1 MVMIEPVTTIKK
13 GLDIAAVRRQFP
25 ILNREVKGKTLVYFD
40 NAATSQ
46 KPQSVIDA
54 LVNYYT
60 HYNANV
66 HRGIHTLAE
75 EATLAM
81 EKSRDAAEEF
91 INAESREQIIFTR
104 GTTEG
109 INLVAYT
116 WGRQNI
122 KAGDEIIVSNIEHH
136 SNIVPWQILIEEK
149 GAVLKVIP
157 VNEKGE
163 LIIEEYKKLLSPKT
177 KLVAVNHASNALGT
191 INPVR
196 EIIDAAHEVG
206 AVVLIDGAQST
217 VHLDIDVQEMDCDF
231 FAFSSHKVYGPTGV
245 GVLYGKRELLESMPP
260 FQGGGEMI
268 KEVTFEKTTYN
279 DLPYKYE
286 AGTPNIADIIA
297 FKAAID
303 FVNGIGKKNIKP
315 YEDEL
320 LQYGTSQLKQIQ
332 GVKIVGEAKEKVS
345 VISFIVDK
353 LHPQDLGIL
362 LDNYGIAVRT
372 GHHCAQPLM
381 DCFRIPGT
389 VRASFAVY
397 NTKEEIDELMVG
409 LKKAIKMLS

>member
-1 MVMIEPVTTIKK
+1 MVMIEPVTIKK
-13 GLDIAAVRRQFP
+13 GLDVDAIRAQFP
-25 ILNREVKGKTLVYFD
+25 ILNREVKGKALVYFD
-40 NAATSQ
+40 NAATAQ

-81 EKSRDAAEEF
+81 EKSRDAAQEF
-91 INAESREQIIFTR
+91 INAESREQVIFTR

-109 INLVAYT
+109 INLVAQT

-136 SNIVPWQILIEEK
+136 SNIVPWQILLEEK
-149 GAVLKVIP
+149 GATLNVIP

-163 LIIEEYKKLLSPKT
+163 LIIGEYKKLLSPKT

-191 INPVR
+191 INPVK
-196 EIIDAAHEVG
+196 EIIDAAHKAG

-231 FAFSSHKVYGPTGV
+231 FAFSSHKMYGPTGV

-303 FVNGIGKKNIKP
+303 FVNGIGKKNIKQ

-320 LQYGTSQLKQIQ
+320 LHYGTNRLKELP
-332 GVKIVGEAKEKVS
+332 GLRIVGEAKEKVS
-345 VISFIVDK
+345 VISFVVDR
-353 LHPQDLGIL
+353 LHPQDMGIL

-389 VRASFAVY
+389 VRASLAVY
-397 NTKEEIDELMVG
+397 NTKEEIDELVIG

>member
-1 MVMIEPVTTIKK
+1 MIEPATIQK
-13 GLDIAAVRRQFP
+13 GLDIDAIRRQFP

-40 NAATSQ
+40 NAATAQ

-54 LVNYYT
+54 LISYYT
-60 HYNANV
+60 QYNANV

-81 EKSRDAAEEF
+81 EKSRDAAQEF
-91 INAESREQIIFTR
+91 INAASREQIVFTK

-109 INLVAYT
+109 INLVAST

-122 KAGDEIIVSNIEHH
+122 RPGDEIIVSNLEHH

-149 GAVLKVIP
+149 GATLKVIP

-163 LIIEEYKKLLSPKT
+163 LIIDEYKKLLSPKT

-196 EIIDAAHEVG
+196 EIIDEAHKVG
-206 AVVLIDGAQST
+206 ALALIDGAQST

-231 FAFSSHKVYGPTGV
+231 FVFSSHKMYGPTGV

-260 FQGGGEMI
+260 YQGGGEMI

-297 FKAAID
+297 FRAAIE
-303 FVNGIGKKNIKP
+303 FVNGIGKKNIKQ
-315 YEDEL
+315 YEDQL
-320 LQYGTSQLKQIQ
+320 LQYGTSKLKQIP
-332 GVKIVGEAKEKVS
+332 GLRIVGEAKDKVS
-345 VISFIVDK
+345 VISFVVDK

-381 DCFRIPGT
+381 DCYRIPGT
-389 VRASFAVY
+389 VRASLAIY
-397 NTKEEIDELMVG
+397 NTKEEIDELVVG

>member
-1 MVMIEPVTTIKK
+1 MIEPATIQK
-13 GLDIAAVRRQFP
+13 GWDIDAIRQQFP
-25 ILNREVKGKTLVYFD
+25 ILNREVKGRPLIYFD

-60 HYNANV
+60 KYNANV

-81 EKSRDAAEEF
+81 EKSRDAAREF
-91 INAESREQIIFTR
+91 INAPSREQVIFTK

-109 INLVAYT
+109 INLVAGT

-122 KAGDEIIVSNIEHH
+122 KAGDEIIISTLEHH
-136 SNIVPWQILIEEK
+136 SNIVPWQILCEEK
-149 GAVLKVIP
+149 GAMLKVIP
-157 VNEKGE
+157 INDKGE
-163 LIIEEYKKLLSPKT
+163 LLMAEYEKLLSPKT

-191 INPVR
+191 INPVK
-196 EIIDAAHEVG
+196 EIIELAHKVG
-206 AVVLIDGAQST
+206 AVVLIDGAQSS
-217 VHLDIDVQEMDCDF
+217 VHLNIDVQEMDCDF
-231 FAFSSHKVYGPTGV
+231 FALSSHKMYGPTGV
-245 GVLYGKRELLESMPP
+245 GVLYGRKELLETMPP
-260 FQGGGEMI
+260 YQGGGEMI

-303 FVNGIGKKNIKP
+303 FINKSGKFKIKK

-320 LQYGTSQLKQIQ
+320 LGYGTEQLKRVR
-332 GVKIVGEAKEKVS
+332 GLKIVGEAKEKVS
-345 VISFIVDK
+345 VISFVVEG

-362 LDNYGIAVRT
+362 LDNRGIAVRT
-372 GHHCAQPLM
+372 GHHCTQPLM

-389 VRASFAVY
+389 VRASFGMY
-397 NTKEEIDELMVG
+397 NTKGEIDELVVG
-409 LKKAIKMLS
+409 LQKAIKMLS

>member
-1 MVMIEPVTTIKK
+1 MIEPVTTIKK
-13 GLDIAAVRRQFP
+13 GLNIDAIRSQFP
-25 ILNREVKGKTLVYFD
+25 ILNREVKGKPLVYFD

-81 EKSRDAAEEF
+81 EKSRDAAQEF
-91 INAESREQIIFTR
+91 INSESREQIIFTK

-109 INLVAYT
+109 INLVAET

-122 KAGDEIIVSNIEHH
+122 TAGDEIIVSNIEHH

-149 GAVLKVIP
+149 GATLKVIP

-163 LIIEEYKKLLSPKT
+163 LVIDEYRKLLNPRT
-177 KLVAVNHASNALGT
+177 RLVAVNHASNALGT
-191 INPVR
+191 INPVK
-196 EIIDAAHEVG
+196 EIIDAAHKAG

-217 VHLDIDVQEMDCDF
+217 VHLDIDVQGMACDF
-231 FAFSSHKVYGPTGV
+231 FAFSSHKMYGPTGV
-245 GVLYGKRELLESMPP
+245 GVLYGKKELLEAMPP

-303 FVNGIGKKNIKP
+303 FVNGIGKRNIKQ

-320 LQYGTSQLKQIQ
+320 LQYGTGKLREIP
-332 GVKIVGEAKEKVS
+332 GVRIVGEAKEKVS
-345 VISFIVDK
+345 VISFVVDK

-381 DCFRIPGT
+381 DCYRIPGT

-397 NTKEEIDELMVG
+397 NTKEEIDELVVG